1 MNKVLMIG
9 RLSKDPEIRYT
20 TGEKSMAVASFN
32 LAVDRRIR
40 KAESPE
46 ADFFNCVAFGKTA
59 EHMEKYWKKGMKAAI
74 TGRIEN
80 EPWETKDGQKRVSTK
95 ILIDEIEFC
104 EKKQESEKKEEW
116 VPTDSIEEE
125 LPFKF

>member
-9 RLSKDPEIRYT
+9 RLSKDPEVRYT
-20 TGEKSMAVASFN
+20 AGEKNTAIANFS
-32 LAVDRRIR
+32 LAVDRRVKR
-40 KAESPE
+40 AESPE

-59 EHMEKYWKKGMKAAI
+59 EFMEKYWKKGMKAAV
-74 TGRIEN
+74 TGRLEN
-80 EPWETKDGQKRVSTK
+80 EAWTAKDGTKRTGTK

-104 EKKQESEKKEEW
+104 EKKQEKPTEEW
-116 VPTDSIEEE
+116 EPTDSVEDE